1 MKTVIFK
8 DSNKNDNLN
17 ELLEDDGQE
26 CNKG

>member
-8 DSNKNDNLN
+8 DSNKKDNLN